1 MLYLDNAA
9 TTMKKP
15 LSVYASMI
23 WNTVFKSV
31 NAGRGGHMMSV
42 RGTEGI
48 IETQDEIAELFNIDN
63 PQNIAFTMNA
73 TYALNMV
80 ILGVLSGGGHVI
92 VTEMDHNSVLRPI
105 YRLGNYTIVEADS
118 SGYVRSERVRE
129 AIREDTRLIVC
140 THASNVCGTI
150 QPVEEIGRI
159 AKEHDIL
166 YMVDAAQ
173 TAGCIETDVKKLQ
186 ADFLVFSGHKGLMG
200 PLGTGGVY
208 VKDSAAIEPVIT
220 GGTGSKSESLIQ
232 PRFMPDMLHS
242 GTVNSPAVRALGA
255 GVRYI
260 KKRGLAEIGGEERRL
275 ALKMEK
281 ELRNMGNITV
291 YGNVNRIGTTA
302 FNIQGM
308 SSGEVTEKLSG
319 EFALR
324 GGYHCAPLAHK
335 ALGTLKTGVVRASF
349 GAFNNKKDVDKIVD
363 AVWKL
368 RKMG

>member
-9 TTMKKP
+9 TTLKKP
-15 LSVYASMI
+15 LSVYATMM

-31 NAGRGGHMMSV
+31 NAGRGGHRMSV
-42 RGTEGI
+42 SGTEGI

-80 ILGVLSGGGHVI
+80 MLGVLLKGGHVI
-92 VTEMDHNSVLRPI
+92 VTEMDHNSVLRPA
-105 YRLGNYTIVEADS
+105 YRLGNYTIVEADL
-118 SGYVRSERVRE
+118 SGYVKPERIRE

-159 AKEHDIL
+159 AKENNIL
-166 YMVDAAQ
+166 YMIDAAQ
-173 TAGCIETDVKKLQ
+173 TAGCLEIDVKKLNV
-186 ADFLVFSGHKGLMG
+186 DFLVFSGHKGLMG

-208 VKDSAAIEPVIT
+208 VKSSSAIEPVIT
-220 GGTGSKSESLIQ
+220 GGTGGKSESLIQ
-232 PRFMPDMLHS
+232 PMFMPDMLHS
-242 GTVNSPAVRALGA
+242 GTVNTPAVRALGA

-260 KKRGLAEIGGEERRL
+260 KKRGLSEIGENERCL
-275 ALKMEK
+275 ALKME
-281 ELRNMGNITV
+281 EALLNMGSVTV
-291 YGNVNRIGTTA
+291 YGRKDRIGTTA
-302 FNIQGM
+302 FNIRGL
-308 SSGEVTEKLSG
+308 SSGEVTEKLAG

-335 ALGTLKTGVVRASF
+335 ALGTVKTGVVRASF
-349 GAFNNKKDVDKIVD
+349 GAFNNKKDVEKIVD

-368 RKMG
+368 SKMG